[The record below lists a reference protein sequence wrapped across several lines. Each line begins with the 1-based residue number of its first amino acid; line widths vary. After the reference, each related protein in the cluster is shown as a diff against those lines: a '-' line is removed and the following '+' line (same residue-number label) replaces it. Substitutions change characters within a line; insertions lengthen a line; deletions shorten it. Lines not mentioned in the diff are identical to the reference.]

1 MNLIHFLCAQR
12 FSGSLFCLFSFSIW
26 ALFNIVYC
34 TLDYTVGSTEQC
46 KNAKSNIGDA
56 SQSQRNTQNKRLRRM
71 IWWWQYVQ
79 SVLFAHSCLLCIR
92 NNVSVCE
99 CLTVLCATVM
109 GYAVVDVHFFFVL
122 DCLLFF
128 VRFSSAF
135 LFFAILSCFFS
146 RVLFCSNIV
155 YLNHLLIQFVKHYC
169 SHSPIS
175 LLLLL
180 PVCAFLLN
188 FVCVLY
194 CIFFLHCE
202 RITLMCCYGFVR

>member
-92 NNVSVCE
+92 NNVSVWVFDCVVRY
-99 CLTVLCATVM
+99 CYGLCCRWCS
-109 GYAVVDVHFFFVL
+109 FFFRSGLFVVL
-122 DCLLFF
+122 RTFFFCFSLFCHTLVF
-128 VRFSSAF
+128 
-135 LFFAILSCFFS
+135 FFS
-146 RVLFCSNIV
+146 CVILF
-155 YLNHLLIQFVKHYC
+155 KH
-169 SHSPIS
+169 S
-175 LLLLL
+175 LS
-180 PVCAFLLN
+180 
-188 FVCVLY
+188 
-194 CIFFLHCE
+194 
-202 RITLMCCYGFVR
+202 